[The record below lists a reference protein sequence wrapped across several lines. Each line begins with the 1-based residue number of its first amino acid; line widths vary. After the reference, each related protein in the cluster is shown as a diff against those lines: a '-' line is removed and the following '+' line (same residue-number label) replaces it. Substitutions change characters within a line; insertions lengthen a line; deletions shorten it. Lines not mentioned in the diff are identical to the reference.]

1 MHPDLDSRLINS
13 IPSLLRLQNFFLVAS
28 ERHLS
33 SQRRMGRSLPL
44 PNFAEIA
51 LISCRPKPR
60 LAAWLISANTCP
72 TPSTS
77 LSVSD
82 LLTLRNQLKV
92 SLTESRVVPKTKMPT
107 LVTYLSLSPCPTVSN
122 LAEFAGIH
130 PSRAK
135 VWLRRATDL
144 SILKCHRKSN
154 ELIFL
159 NLDLVSMLADA
170 SQELVAEQFD
180 FAVSRPDWLK
190 HSVYRSVLS

>member
-33 SQRRMGRSLPL
+33 SQLRIGRSLPL

-60 LAAWLISANTCP
+60 LAAWLTKANTSP
-72 TPSTS
+72 TPQTS

-82 LLTLRNQLKV
+82 LITLRNQLKV
-92 SLTESRVVPKTKMPT
+92 SLTGRGVVPKTKMPT

-130 PSRAK
+130 RSRAK
-135 VWLRRATDL
+135 VWLQRTTDL
-144 SILKCHRKSN
+144 AILKCHRKSN

-159 NLDLVSMLADA
+159 NLNLVSVLARI
-170 SQELVAEQFD
+170 SQELLAEQFD

-190 HSVYRSVLS
+190 HSVYRSVFS

>member
-1 MHPDLDSRLINS
+1 MNS
-13 IPSLLRLQNFFLVAS
+13 IPSLLRLQKFFLVAS
-28 ERHLS
+28 QRHLS
-33 SQRRMGRSLPL
+33 SQRHMGRSQPL

-60 LAAWLISANTCP
+60 LAAWLISASKCP

-82 LLTLRNQLKV
+82 LLILRNQLKV

-122 LAEFAGIH
+122 LAEFSGIH

-135 VWLRRATDL
+135 VWLQRATDL

-159 NLDLVSMLADA
+159 NLNLVSMLAST
-170 SQELVAEQFD
+170 SQELLAEQFD
-180 FAVSRPDWLK
+180 FAVSRQDWLRR
-190 HSVYRSVLS
+190 SVYRSVFS